1 MTEGTDPTK
10 YPNPVHPWTSAPSL
24 EENEGEM
31 EGYDADRTIRRLAS
45 RASRHT
51 VSSEVSKP
59 YNSIFNPLPDSDLDP
74 QSSNF
79 NTRAWVEAL
88 LRYES
93 ENLESS
99 RRRKSGV
106 CFRNLDVYG
115 FGMSTDYQK
124 SVGNSIL
131 SLMAQ
136 RRKRRIDILHGF
148 EGLVNAGDML
158 LVLGPPGSGCS
169 TLLKTIAGQMEGLF
183 LGDKVMMN
191 YRGTYDNGL
200 DPFTRDLE
208 TTYLPIY
215 LRRIQQRD
223 AHLLPW
229 RGYFRR

>member
-1 MTEGTDPTK
+1 MTESIDPTK
-10 YPNPVHPWTSAPSL
+10 YPNLMHAWNSTPSL
-24 EENEGEM
+24 EENEGEN

-59 YNSIFNPLPDSDLDP
+59 YNGIFNPLPDSDLDP

-93 ENLESS
+93 ENLESG
-99 RRRKSGV
+99 RRRKSGIS
-106 CFRNLDVYG
+106 FRNLDVYG

-131 SLMAQ
+131 SLMTQ

-148 EGLVNAGDML
+148 EGLVNAGEML

-191 YRGTYDNGL
+191 YRGTYDSSL
-200 DPFTRDLE
+200 DPFL
-208 TTYLPIY
+208 
-215 LRRIQQRD
+215 QR
-223 AHLLPW
+223 P
-229 RGYFRR
+229 